1 MILNTG
7 CTLKSLGKHYK
18 NNTWARSHRFWF
30 FKFPD
35 KSCIQG
41 WKAWR
46 YTFVSLRPVDL
57 NQHVQESSGELVK
70 NVDYGAFTRVLSSW
84 VSTMYFHIFKN
95 LCNKFLL
102 PRKEI
107 GLHCPAVSKALLFI
121 SWLVSKRLSFSFV
134 SAKNPHGH
142 HFLSRGLKPTPRR
155 LDFLLFSQCY
165 FCTWTRLWQR
175 VTRAIN
181 AKDQT
186 EATQEKYVLEEAQR
200 QAARERKTKN
210 EEWTCRLF
218 ELDSLTGEWHYKF
231 AE

>member
-70 NVDYGAFTRVLSSW
+70 NVDYGAFTRVLRTYVINFSCQEKKL
-84 VSTMYFHIFKN
+84 VSTVLLYLRHYF
-95 LCNKFLL
+95 LYLDL
-102 PRKEI
+102 
-107 GLHCPAVSKALLFI
+107 
-121 SWLVSKRLSFSFV
+121 
-134 SAKNPHGH
+134 
-142 HFLSRGLKPTPRR
+142 FLSVWALALSAPKTHMGIISSQGDSNL
-155 LDFLLFSQCY
+155 LHVDLIFCCFLNVIF
-165 FCTWTRLWQR
+165 
-175 VTRAIN
+175 AH
-181 AKDQT
+181 
-186 EATQEKYVLEEAQR
+186 
-200 QAARERKTKN
+200 
-210 EEWTCRLF
+210 
-218 ELDSLTGEWHYKF
+218 ELDSGSG
-231 AE
+231 